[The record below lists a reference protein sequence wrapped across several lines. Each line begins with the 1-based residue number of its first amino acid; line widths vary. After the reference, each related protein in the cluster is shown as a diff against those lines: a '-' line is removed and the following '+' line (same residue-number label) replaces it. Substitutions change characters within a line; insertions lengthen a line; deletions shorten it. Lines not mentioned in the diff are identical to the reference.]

1 MQLEWCGFG
10 SAEASKAPEE
20 GILQRKE
27 GKGRGEKLFVNKVV
41 RVC

>member
-1 MQLEWCGFG
+1 MGKQASTCPQ
-10 SAEASKAPEE
+10 EASKAPEE
-20 GILQRKE
+20 GILQRME